1 MSGRTLGYK
10 GKPTGAFVKSTDA
23 TIQVRYP
30 DGIALFKNQVR
41 IKSDKKFSAGGMS
54 GSAIVSCDDNKVI
67 SLLFAG
73 NRSGTSTF
81 GNRIGVVED
90 KLSCRVVDMKE
101 IQQIS
106 EPRGDV

>member
-1 MSGRTLGYK
+1 M
-10 GKPTGAFVKSTDA
+10 
-23 TIQVRYP
+23 RYP

-54 GSAIVSCDDNKVI
+54 GSAIVSCDDDKVI